1 MSWGQK
7 TGWDRKQEPQN
18 LIGRSNGMAPT
29 GLPKPRL
36 CQFDWTQLKG
46 KKENA
51 NKKKTKDKDKEQLC
65 QMGGQGSGLCQGR
78 RPAAWE
84 HVPKPAEP
92 TLLNCTQFLPTEL
105 SCAFCTLNP
114 FEGLFFF

>member
-51 NKKKTKDKDKEQLC
+51 NKKKQKIKIKSSFAKWVGRDLVSARG
-65 QMGGQGSGLCQGR
+65 GGQQPGNMSPNQ
-78 RPAAWE
+78 
-84 HVPKPAEP
+84 
-92 TLLNCTQFLPTEL
+92 L
-105 SCAFCTLNP
+105 SPLSSTAHSSFPRSSAVLSAP
-114 FEGLFFF
+114 